1 MIKTATV
8 GHHGVEWMAKWLFFE
23 YSPAIDPSLWH
34 SWHERMIKQYSKP
47 THTHIYMIIYVYTY
61 QTATYEKKT
70 YGKYMIHKEAWA
82 QRNSG
87 RTGYGKEQPK
97 KISTPNKTNKM
108 IRLSRIFSHP
118 FGKR

>member
-1 MIKTATV
+1 MT
-8 GHHGVEWMAKWLFFE
+8 
-23 YSPAIDPSLWH
+23 
-34 SWHERMIKQYSKP
+34 
-47 THTHIYMIIYVYTY
+47 IYVYTY

-97 KISTPNKTNKM
+97 KN
-108 IRLSRIFSHP
+108 LHP
-118 FGKR
+118 